1 MKRNT
6 KRTKKT
12 QACVGCGDPFTTFK
26 NYDYCVDCAING
38 NRYLVKSNCS
48 ECDGSGWIKFKHQPK
63 RPCKLCYLTKTP
75 MKNQL
80 TKEERYWDQVD
91 QLAQEKIYQLFTT
104 NIPFQNIKLITEP
117 WKFEDRQQ
125 KLSGLFLDRDVD
137 YRTLL
142 TETESQWYE
151 RVQEDGEELPT
162 IETMAEEIALWYCQM
177 VIKSLIRDLSDYSSY
192 DPSFFSGLTTNEY

>member
-1 MKRNT
+1 VKRNT

-104 NIPFQNIKLITEP
+104 NIPFQNIKLITESWRP
-117 WKFEDRQQ
+117 SSKTNWSFSQSRCWLSHFTKWYSKPVCWTKF
-125 KLSGLFLDRDVD
+125 
-137 YRTLL
+137 T
-142 TETESQWYE
+142 W
-151 RVQEDGEELPT
+151 
-162 IETMAEEIALWYCQM
+162 
-177 VIKSLIRDLSDYSSY
+177 
-192 DPSFFSGLTTNEY
+192 